1 MNTIEVVL
9 MITVVTAS
17 LFVGITAAMLGV
29 IQRVLNQL
37 DYATYTRIMQ
47 GIIVAGRTAPIIWI
61 LLLLP
66 VGSAGL
72 ALFLLRDSVN
82 SSVFLWMVLGLVL
95 FVIGPILVSRFGNE
109 PWYDKIMAWNTEQ
122 VVSNWERERM
132 QWFNLNIARFVI
144 GVLACVT
151 FAMALA
157 NYHY

>member
-1 MNTIEVVL
+1 
-9 MITVVTAS
+9 S
-17 LFVGITAAMLGV
+17 LFVGIIAAMLGV

-72 ALFLLRDSVN
+72 ALFLLRDSV
-82 SSVFLWMVLGLVL
+82 SGSVFIWMVLGLVL
-95 FVIGPILVSRFGNE
+95 FVVGPILVSRFGNE
-109 PWYDKIMAWNTEQ
+109 PWYDKIMSWSAEQ
-122 VVSNWERERM
+122 VVSDWERERM
-132 QWFNLNIARFVI
+132 QWFKLNVARFVV
-144 GVLACVT
+144 GASACIA

-157 NYHY
+157 NYHSWK